1 MEEEIHAIQKND
13 TWELT
18 TLPSNQKAIGVKWVY
33 KIKHTAEGEVSRYKV
48 RLVAKGYKQ
57 KYDINYKE
65 VFAPVARLDT
75 VRLLIALA
83 SHHNWKTY
91 QLTVKSVFLNGILEE
106 EVYVQQLEGFIMEG
120 EESKVYRLKKALYG
134 LKQVPRAW
142 NARIDGYLHQN
153 GFTKCP
159 YEHAV
164 YMKKNH
170 RGEFLIICLYVDDLL
185 YTGNNSEMFKEFK
198 QSMFREFEMT
208 DNGLMSYFLGIEV
221 KQQHDG
227 IFISQKKYM
236 KEILEKFKME
246 SCNSVNTSVET
257 SIKLSKEEDDRVIE
271 PTFYKS
277 LVGSLRYL
285 MITRPDIVYGVGL
298 VSRYMEKPMQTHWL
312 AAKRIL
318 RYIKG
323 TMNLGLFYVYGD
335 EAKLV
340 GYSDSDWGCDQDE
353 RKSTTGYVF
362 YFSSTAFS

>member
-185 YTGNNSEMFKEFK
+185 HTGNSSEMFKEFK

-208 DNGLMSYFLGIEV
+208 DNGLMSYFLGIEG

-246 SCNSVNTSVET
+246 SCNFVSTPDET

-271 PTFYKS
+271 PTLYKS
-277 LVGSLRYL
+277 LVGSLR
-285 MITRPDIVYGVGL
+285 
-298 VSRYMEKPMQTHWL
+298 
-312 AAKRIL
+312 
-318 RYIKG
+318 
-323 TMNLGLFYVYGD
+323 
-335 EAKLV
+335 
-340 GYSDSDWGCDQDE
+340 
-353 RKSTTGYVF
+353 
-362 YFSSTAFS
+362 